1 MVISGI
7 ASSIINAYPNNKLLN
22 YSYREQVSDIIP
34 SLAISLVMGLLVY
47 SLRFLNIETLQL
59 LLVQIVIGVVVYVG
73 LAKVFRIESFS

>member
-1 MVISGI
+1 MISGI